1 MNSVDTLQAHFKNER
16 EKFLNILDSIII
28 LDIGTIKYVSPEG
41 RATAVSSSFIDNK
54 PITYDDAEVI
64 YPGNN
69 YGCHQAACPGMACL
83 IFLPK
88 SCMPNVSD
96 LKLRVGATSYNRDG
110 VKVMPIGNGS
120 NNNVSTIFSEG
131 GNFSIIGQ
139 EYSIVYGTDSVTFQR
154 EDGTT
159 ALTIDGTG
167 QMYLSRNTNTG
178 TLNINIEDTG
188 VTKTW
193 LSQNQDVLWTDTLN
207 PDGSRSFVQKNP
219 NSDNDPLFSMTIG
232 ADGVLSINT
241 AANISV
247 NTTGDASVSADGDA
261 SITAGGDASITADG
275 NVAID
280 ASTIKLNG
288 DSKSLVTYAA
298 LNSALSTFLQ
308 GLTAALTGATYVPPS
323 GTPAPLTWVV
333 PIPTSIDI
341 SGAEASSVKTDG

>member
-28 LDIGTIKYVSPEG
+28 LDIGTIEYVSPEG
-41 RATAVSSSFIDNK
+41 RATAVSSSFIDSK
-54 PITYDDAEVI
+54 PITYADAEVI

-120 NNNVSTIFSEG
+120 NNNVSTVFSEG
-131 GNFSIIGQ
+131 GNLSILGQ
-139 EYSIVYGTDSVTFQR
+139 EYSIVYGADSVTFQR

-167 QMYLSRNTNTG
+167 QMYVSRQTNTG

-193 LSQNQDVLWTDTLN
+193 LSQNRDVLWTDTLN
-207 PDGSRSFVQKNP
+207 PDGSRSFIQSNP
-219 NSDNDPLFSMTIG
+219 NDSEADPLFSMTIG
-232 ADGVLSINT
+232 ADGTLTVNT
-241 AANISV
+241 ASNINVS
-247 NTTGDASVSADGDA
+247 TTGDASV
-261 SITAGGDASITADG
+261 TADG
-275 NVAID
+275 NVSVD
-280 ASTIKLNG
+280 ANQINLNG
-288 DSKSLVTYAA
+288 DSKSLVTYGE
-298 LNSALSTFLQ
+298 LDNALSTFLQ
-308 GLTAALTGATYVPPS
+308 QLTTSLSTTLIAGNGSPQ
-323 GTPAPLTWVV
+323 TWTDF
-333 PIPTSIDI
+333 PTSIDI
-341 SGAEASSVKTDG
+341 SSAEASTLKTGSSS

>member
-28 LDIGTIKYVSPEG
+28 LDIGTIEYVSPEG
-41 RATAVSSSFIDNK
+41 RATAVSSSFIDSK

-120 NNNVSTIFSEG
+120 NNKVSTVFSEG
-131 GNFSIIGQ
+131 GNYSIIGQ
-139 EYSIVYGTDSVTFQR
+139 EYSVVYGTDSITFQR

-178 TLNINIEDTG
+178 TLNVNIEDTG
-188 VTKTW
+188 ITKTW
-193 LSQNQDVLWTDTLN
+193 LSQNKNVLWTDILN
-207 PDGSRSFVQKNP
+207 PDGSRSFVQRNP
-219 NSDNDPLFSMTIG
+219 NNDDDPLFSMTIG

-247 NTTGDASVSADGDA
+247 NTKGDASVSAEGNIGL
-261 SITAGGDASITADG
+261 STSDG
-275 NVAID
+275 NVTID

-298 LNSALSTFLQ
+298 LNNALSTFLQ
-308 GLTAALTGATYVPPS
+308 NLTLALQGATYVPPS

>member
-28 LDIGTIKYVSPEG
+28 LDIGTIEYVSPEG
-41 RATAVSSSFIDNK
+41 RATAVSSSFIDSK
-54 PITYDDAEVI
+54 PITYADAEVI

-120 NNNVSTIFSEG
+120 NNNVSTVFSEG
-131 GNFSIIGQ
+131 GNLSILGQ
-139 EYSIVYGTDSVTFQR
+139 EYSIVYGADSVTFQR
-154 EDGTT
+154 EDGAT

-167 QMYLSRNTNTG
+167 QIYVSRQTNTG

-193 LSQNQDVLWTDTLN
+193 LSQNKDVLWTDTLN

-219 NSDNDPLFSMTIG
+219 NDSEADPLFSMTIG
-232 ADGVLSINT
+232 ADGTLTVNT
-241 AANISV
+241 ASNINVS
-247 NTTGDASVSADGDA
+247 TTGDASVSADGNVSVDA
-261 SITAGGDASITADG
+261 NQI
-275 NVAID
+275 N
-280 ASTIKLNG
+280 LNG
-288 DSKSLVTYAA
+288 DSKSLVTYGE
-298 LNSALSTFLQ
+298 LDNALSTFLQ
-308 GLTAALTGATYVPPS
+308 QLTTSLST
-323 GTPAPLTWVV
+323 TPIAGNGSPQTWTDF
-333 PIPTSIDI
+333 PTSIDI
-341 SGAEASSVKTDG
+341 SSAEASTLKTGSSS

>member
-28 LDIGTIKYVSPEG
+28 LDIGTIEYVSPEG
-41 RATAVSSSFIDNK
+41 RATAVSSSFIDSK
-54 PITYDDAEVI
+54 PITYADAEVI

-120 NNNVSTIFSEG
+120 NNNVSTVFSEG
-131 GNFSIIGQ
+131 GNLSILGQ
-139 EYSIVYGTDSVTFQR
+139 EYSIVYGADSVTFQR
-154 EDGTT
+154 EDGAT

-167 QMYLSRNTNTG
+167 QIYVSRQTNTG

-193 LSQNQDVLWTDTLN
+193 LSQNKDVLWTDTLN
-207 PDGSRSFVQKNP
+207 PDGSCSFVQKNP
-219 NSDNDPLFSMTIG
+219 NDSEADPLFSMTIG
-232 ADGVLSINT
+232 ADGTLTVNT
-241 AANISV
+241 ASNINVS
-247 NTTGDASVSADGDA
+247 TTGDASVSADGNVSVDA
-261 SITAGGDASITADG
+261 NQI
-275 NVAID
+275 N
-280 ASTIKLNG
+280 LNG
-288 DSKSLVTYAA
+288 DSKSLVTYGE
-298 LNSALSTFLQ
+298 LDNALSTFLQ
-308 GLTAALTGATYVPPS
+308 QLTTSLST
-323 GTPAPLTWVV
+323 TPIAGNGSPQTWTDF
-333 PIPTSIDI
+333 PTSIDI
-341 SGAEASSVKTDG
+341 SSAEASTLKTGSSS